1 MTITKVIDWQSLNG
15 KSLKIIVA
23 EPNNTVIGID
33 EESGKSYVLHQE
45 QPMMLRTFDI
55 EPTKRRGWL

>member
-1 MTITKVIDWQSLNG
+1 MTMVNTIDWQSLNG

-33 EESGKSYVLHQE
+33 EETGKSYVLHHE
-45 QPMMLRTFDI
+45 SPTMFRTMDL
-55 EPTKRRGWL
+55 EPIKKRGWL